1 MEDEVLILIIH
12 FGGLF
17 PFPDTQQV
25 KHAGQGRYWSEI
37 WCGLSDISFHR
48 SDQTRFFRRIISVHA
63 GWKLYYKTSL
73 VPSGMHINDLA
84 MHAWSLSMYTV
95 YTHKI
100 DFLCQD
106 CYTPRSYKWMCQIQ
120 TNKPV
125 FESWEVRCLLQKM
138 RGDRVDAHIR
148 VRLLNDQWRQRLG
161 MRHLKRPL
169 ITRYLAS
176 KEQKSIVLA
185 TSHLFWLGK
194 NSFMLQTFLAY
205 AR

>member
-1 MEDEVLILIIH
+1 MVDQVLILIIH
-12 FGGLF
+12 IGGLF
-17 PFPDTQQV
+17 PFPDAQQV

-48 SDQTRFFRRIISVHA
+48 SDQTRFFRGIISVHA

-73 VPSGMHINDLA
+73 VPGGMHINVLA
-84 MHAWSLSMYTV
+84 MHAWSLSMERICRQF
-95 YTHKI
+95 THTHNW
-100 DFLCQD
+100 LSLQRLLH
-106 CYTPRSYKWMCQIQ
+106 TAYKQ
-120 TNKPV
+120 TC
-125 FESWEVRCLLQKM
+125 FWELLNRCLLQKM
-138 RGDRVDAHIR
+138 RGDRVDADIR

-185 TSHLFWLGK
+185 TSHLFWCGK
-194 NSFMLQTFLAY
+194 NSFMLQTF
-205 AR
+205 